1 VIVVFLLKLAQLS
14 MIDRLIDRSID
25 LTLA

>member
-1 VIVVFLLKLAQLS
+1 VIVVFLFNLAQLS
-14 MIDRLIDRSID
+14 MIDRLIDRPID